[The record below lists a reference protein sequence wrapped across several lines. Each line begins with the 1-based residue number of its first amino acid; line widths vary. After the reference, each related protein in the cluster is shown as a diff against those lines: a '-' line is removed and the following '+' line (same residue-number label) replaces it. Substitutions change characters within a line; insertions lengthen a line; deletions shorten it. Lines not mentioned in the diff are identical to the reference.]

1 MDMLTSAFFA
11 LPFFAFTL
19 IQVLRKQSGH
29 GWLDRLL
36 GFAALLVP
44 TSAIY
49 LALLS
54 GTLTPNGESALL
66 VVGIIGIVLGLIF
79 LLLERKRTG
88 YRFARSRG
96 LLSAG
101 IGALLI
107 MALVTTP
114 LITTL
119 MLGGGVLPS
128 EAFAETALASPAEDD
143 MEASAEVFAQVPM
156 SPTPSPTPQATVTLM
171 PTATFT
177 PYPSATPMPPLPTL
191 ALPTSTPGAMPALA
205 TPNAVDNPTMTD
217 GSAVMCQ
224 VTTGANLNLRQSPTT
239 DASILITIPNGT
251 RLNASETTTDRSWWR
266 VSYDGQVGWIIRD
279 YLFLDGEC

>member
-1 MDMLTSAFFA
+1 M
-11 LPFFAFTL
+11 L
-19 IQVLRKQSGH
+19 IQALRKQSGH

-36 GFAALLVP
+36 GYIALLVP

-54 GTLTPNGESALL
+54 GTRTPDGEAALL
-66 VVGIIGIVLGLIF
+66 LVGIVGIVLGLIF
-79 LLLERKRTG
+79 LLLERRRAG

-101 IGALLI
+101 IGVLLI
-107 MALVTTP
+107 VALVTTP
-114 LITTL
+114 LVTTI

-143 MEASAEVFAQVPM
+143 LEVSAAIFAQAPI
-156 SPTPSPTPQATVTLM
+156 SPTPSPTPQSTVTLM

-191 ALPTSTPGAMPALA
+191 ALPTSTPGAMTALA
-205 TPNAVDNPTMTD
+205 TPNAVDNPTMPD
-217 GSAVMCQ
+217 GSAVMCR

-251 RLNASETTTDRSWWR
+251 RLNASETTADRSWWR
-266 VSYDGQVGWIIRD
+266 VSYDGQVGWVIRD
-279 YLFLDGEC
+279 YLFVDGEC